1 MESESHHPA
10 LGPIGVALTS
20 KYLLVSGYL
29 RLSLIMP
36 SIAQPVLINDVRVI
50 LVQNFT
56 LNHLHKPRSPSP
68 DLQPTVNV
76 LLWSMRKHS
85 SWSSSPKLDVYDEL
99 SLVEQFRLPDDEKI
113 RPSTAEGAR
122 TGVRVQHEL
131 AVSIMYTPLVDNP
144 EGHRREKKLSTPAT
158 LSSCCCIFD
167 ALQLPAYSS
176 SGRDDERYIDKDAI
190 GFCTGCLV
198 GRGVLKA

>member
-1 MESESHHPA
+1 MESESDHPA

-29 RLSLIMP
+29 RLSLLMP
-36 SIAQPVLINDVRVI
+36 SIVQPVIINDVRVI

-56 LNHLHKPRSPSP
+56 LNHLQKPRTPSL
-68 DLQPTVNV
+68 DSNPTVNV
-76 LLWSMRKHS
+76 LLWSMKKHS
-85 SWSSSPKLDVYDEL
+85 SWQSAPKLDTYDEL
-99 SLVEQFRLPDDEKI
+99 SLIEQFRLPDDEKI
-113 RPSTAEGAR
+113 RPSTAEGAK

-131 AVSIMYTPLVDNP
+131 AVSVMYTPLVDNP

-176 SGRDDERYIDKDAI
+176 YGSAEETYIDKDAI

-198 GRGVLKA
+198 GRVLF